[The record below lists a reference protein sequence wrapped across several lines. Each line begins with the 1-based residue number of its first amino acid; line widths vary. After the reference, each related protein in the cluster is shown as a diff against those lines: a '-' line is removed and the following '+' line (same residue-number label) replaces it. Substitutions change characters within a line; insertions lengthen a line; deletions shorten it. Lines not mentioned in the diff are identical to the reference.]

1 VRNDHDFGP
10 KLGLQRHGQRG
21 DREETKMDRRWI
33 WGLGGL
39 LVVVGFIC
47 VIRGW
52 MQPEVGVRSVDEAQ
66 PGRPLA
72 SHVEAVGTRREVSAG
87 LPSEMSLPRAKGRS
101 ETGTLPSSKRSTR
114 IPTEDS
120 SAEKGSPSEL
130 GAVPASDPAV
140 PLPVGRPE
148 KEAQSP
154 KPASPSL
161 SKGQPLPGQS
171 VQEQAAWLA
180 DACRSELKLR
190 WGNPTSQFPEQ
201 YAAAVESGF
210 SKAFTRPLNPNRLA
224 SLQEALRDYVRG
236 HLPKSVKEEEAD
248 KYIRAVEYQFHTVAS
263 APDVSPE
270 TQRQWQKQV
279 TRLVQTAVAALKR
292 HAPSVSAVLLK
303 EATDAAVAAAQ
314 RAAANPLFPAGKRP
328 LTLEE
333 MEKIKADVE
342 NTAQESIPH
351 WVQPWANSTEKGTP
365 PDPNL
370 PHAKDILKPRPL
382 SAEQVRLIVF
392 LPVQSALARTITI
405 QPSGSLGMGVAYEP
419 TVGSFSFFVSDISRE
434 GSRVSVR

>member
-1 VRNDHDFGP
+1 
-10 KLGLQRHGQRG
+10 
-21 DREETKMDRRWI
+21 
-33 WGLGGL
+33 
-39 LVVVGFIC
+39 
-47 VIRGW
+47 
-52 MQPEVGVRSVDEAQ
+52 
-66 PGRPLA
+66 
-72 SHVEAVGTRREVSAG
+72 
-87 LPSEMSLPRAKGRS
+87 
-101 ETGTLPSSKRSTR
+101 
-114 IPTEDS
+114 
-120 SAEKGSPSEL
+120 
-130 GAVPASDPAV
+130 
-140 PLPVGRPE
+140 
-148 KEAQSP
+148 
-154 KPASPSL
+154 
-161 SKGQPLPGQS
+161 

-314 RAAANPLFPAGKRP
+314 RAAANPLFPAGKRL

-333 MEKIKADVE
+333 MEEIKAHVE
-342 NTAQESIPH
+342 NSAQESIPH